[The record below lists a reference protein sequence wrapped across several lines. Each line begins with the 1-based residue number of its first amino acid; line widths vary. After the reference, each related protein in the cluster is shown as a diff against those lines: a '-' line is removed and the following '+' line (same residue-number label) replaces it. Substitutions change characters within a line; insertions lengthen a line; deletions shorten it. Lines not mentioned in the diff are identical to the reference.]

1 MAYKARSAFMTLK
14 SKRQRSEDD
23 EDDFHFVNKR
33 FKREGDLDNVQAGV
47 TALAAILDSKNKKA
61 QGKR

>member
-23 EDDFHFVNKR
+23 EDDFHFVNEH
-33 FKREGDLDNVQAGV
+33 FKREV
-47 TALAAILDSKNKKA
+47 I
-61 QGKR
+61 